1 MEDLREGQC
10 ERGRREF
17 PGYTS
22 GDRDFWA
29 RPLHVQK
36 QRSRKA
42 HCLPF
47 SKPPPPSACT
57 WLPGTHCVLRAAE
70 MLPSTPG
77 CF

>member
-10 ERGRREF
+10 ERGRGEF

-36 QRSRKA
+36 QGSRKA

-47 SKPPPPSACT
+47 SEASPSFRLHLA
-57 WLPGTHCVLRAAE
+57 PRDPLR
-70 MLPSTPG
+70 LKG
-77 CF
+77 C